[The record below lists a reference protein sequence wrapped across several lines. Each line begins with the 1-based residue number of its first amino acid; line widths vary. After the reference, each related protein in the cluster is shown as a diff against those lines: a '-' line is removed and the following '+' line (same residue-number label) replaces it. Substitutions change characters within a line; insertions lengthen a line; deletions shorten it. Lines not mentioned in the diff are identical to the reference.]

1 MIDEKEKLA
10 IRQGLCRLHG
20 EGWRVVQIDDGVGY
34 AAAGGLSV
42 DEAVDSITAVDET
55 WVKFLKDGY
64 KTGVI
69 QFVLGN
75 GPDEVVC
82 DNTRSHGFGDAVD
95 LAFPA

>member
-1 MIDEKEKLA
+1 MIDEQEKKA
-10 IRQGLCRLHG
+10 IRRGLCRLLRG
-20 EGWRVVQIDDGVGY
+20 GWRVAQIDDGVGY
-34 AAAGGLSV
+34 AAAGDLSV

-75 GPDEVVC
+75 GPDEIVC
-82 DNTRSHGFGDAVD
+82 DNTRSPGFGDAVD
-95 LAFPA
+95 LAFPT